1 MNKYKIGVL
10 GPESSGKS
18 ILVKKLALFY
28 NCISVPEFAREYIES
43 LNRPYQYDDII
54 LISKRQREI
63 EKTKFK
69 ITEMLLICDSTLITS
84 KVWSYDKFD
93 QCDQWIEDEIQRET
107 FDLYLLCRPDIKWE
121 NDPVRE
127 DEKRREHLFEMYLC
141 YLAEYNFNF
150 KVIEG
155 QGDVRSNM
163 AIRYIDDLL
172 NDR

>member
-84 KVWSYDKFD
+84 KVWSYDKFY
-93 QCDQWIEDEIQRET
+93 QCDQWIED
-107 FDLYLLCRPDIKWE
+107 
-121 NDPVRE
+121 
-127 DEKRREHLFEMYLC
+127 
-141 YLAEYNFNF
+141 
-150 KVIEG
+150 
-155 QGDVRSNM
+155 
-163 AIRYIDDLL
+163 
-172 NDR
+172 